1 VTVTPFLAQKI
12 AEMADFTAFFTS
24 TPEKPTTGESA
35 ALQGESLNEINARP
49 AVTDVL
55 MGPDSTTVTLPCQ
68 RTGMALTPAEKQKR
82 YRERLKAADQ
92 TNPDAIERELLQE
105 VAQEMSDQERIA
117 LAHKLADLA
126 MDFQRRA
133 IRLSRMATKL
143 RTGEDHPLQ
152 R

>member
-1 VTVTPFLAQKI
+1 
-12 AEMADFTAFFTS
+12 
-24 TPEKPTTGESA
+24 
-35 ALQGESLNEINARP
+35 
-49 AVTDVL
+49 
-55 MGPDSTTVTLPCQ
+55 
-68 RTGMALTPAEKQKR
+68 MALTPAEKQKR

-92 TNPDAIERELLQE
+92 TNLDAIERELLQE
-105 VAQEMSDQERIA
+105 VARCDRDEMSDQERIA
-117 LAHKLADLA
+117 LADKLADLA

>member
-1 VTVTPFLAQKI
+1 MTGRFRCRVALNSSMKSMPVRAPRTALWTGLDGGNVTV
-12 AEMADFTAFFTS
+12 
-24 TPEKPTTGESA
+24 
-35 ALQGESLNEINARP
+35 
-49 AVTDVL
+49 
-55 MGPDSTTVTLPCQ
+55 Q
-68 RTGMALTPAEKQKR
+68 RTSMVLSPAEKQRR

-105 VAQEMSDQERIA
+105 VARCDRGEMPDQERIA
-117 LAHKLADLA
+117 LADKLADLA
-126 MDFQRRA
+126 MDRRS